1 MTPAQERGAY
11 RQDRGWFWMQPH
23 PDKSHRHRAVCCFT
37 IVISEPLWDLQGK
50 QRQDFPSDKFNNVEV
65 SPDSSL
71 WPLWLTPPNRQINAA
86 HIHTHTHTQAPALTE
101 ITTACLDA
109 VCVLSSVNLSLTSWG
124 FRHTRSIPG
133 HVKQSHAKASPRGAF
148 EGIPG

>member
-1 MTPAQERGAY
+1 MTP
-11 RQDRGWFWMQPH
+11 
-23 PDKSHRHRAVCCFT
+23 V
-37 IVISEPLWDLQGK
+37 
-50 QRQDFPSDKFNNVEV
+50 
-65 SPDSSL
+65 
-71 WPLWLTPPNRQINAA
+71 INASEQTNKRST
-86 HIHTHTHTQAPALTE
+86 HTHTNTQAPALTE

-109 VCVLSSVNLSLTSWG
+109 VCALSSVNLSLTSWG